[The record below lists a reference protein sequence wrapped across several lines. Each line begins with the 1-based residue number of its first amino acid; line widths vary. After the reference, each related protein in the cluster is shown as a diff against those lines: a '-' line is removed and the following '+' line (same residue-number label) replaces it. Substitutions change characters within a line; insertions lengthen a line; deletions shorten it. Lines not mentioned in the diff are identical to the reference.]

1 MLSFLRI
8 TDVWKT
14 SVFSCV
20 LSQIEKKP
28 FFGFLVVPARER
40 IGETT
45 PRSHQRDDKRVPQP
59 REKPA
64 ASKTPLQAAKKLP
77 TCQPLWQPLL
87 ARPRAPGREEATTAL
102 LTFLAQRSSVA
113 CRAVTT
119 PKTTRGSVAQPRP
132 CGRRSYSYSR
142 CTHKPSQRRRR
153 AGTSDQPNA
162 TLRAPHHKKKAIMP
176 TASRRR
182 PPSRPG
188 PPAPSRRCR
197 GTRRSRCRRPTR
209 ACRFCKL

>member
-102 LTFLAQRSSVA
+102 LTFLTQRSA
-113 CRAVTT
+113 AARRAVTT
-119 PKTTRGSVAQPRP
+119 ARAPARLRHSLDHAGIAPIPAIGARTCARDAADAPAPAINPPQ
-132 CGRRSYSYSR
+132 RREQREQR
-142 CTHKPSQRRRR
+142 CTPKQ
-153 AGTSDQPNA
+153 
-162 TLRAPHHKKKAIMP
+162 
-176 TASRRR
+176 
-182 PPSRPG
+182 
-188 PPAPSRRCR
+188 
-197 GTRRSRCRRPTR
+197 
-209 ACRFCKL
+209 